1 MCNLQQLLNTDPIGV
16 VVKKS
21 IAINFSTSNKI
32 KRNKKENT
40 LK

>member
-21 IAINFSTSNKI
+21 INIEFSTSNKI
-32 KRNKKENT
+32 KPNKENT

>member
-16 VVKKS
+16 VVKKC
-21 IAINFSTSNKI
+21 INIEFSKQNKI

>member
-1 MCNLQQLLNTDPIGV
+1 MYNLQQLLNTNPLGAI
-16 VVKKS
+16 VKKS
-21 IAINFSTSNKI
+21 TDSSFSTSNKI